1 MRIRKMVAGMMMACL
16 LFQMPQM
23 QALTYG
29 AVESDG
35 GTADIQLQGK
45 VLKNNMS
52 VTVLVYSEK
61 TKDLIEGATVALQD
75 WSNYTI
81 TNKTGKVTLTGLVE
95 QQTYDIF
102 VGCGG
107 YESKLINYLCVE
119 DNVEI
124 KVYLP
129 LDKSGG
135 SGGGPG
141 GGGSGTNGPSTG

>member
-52 VTVLVYSEK
+52 VTVVVYDDKCSK
-61 TKDLIEGATVALQD
+61 H
-75 WSNYTI
+75 
-81 TNKTGKVTLTGLVE
+81 LT
-95 QQTYDIF
+95 F
-102 VGCGG
+102 F
-107 YESKLINYLCVE
+107 
-119 DNVEI
+119 
-124 KVYLP
+124 
-129 LDKSGG
+129 
-135 SGGGPG
+135 
-141 GGGSGTNGPSTG
+141 